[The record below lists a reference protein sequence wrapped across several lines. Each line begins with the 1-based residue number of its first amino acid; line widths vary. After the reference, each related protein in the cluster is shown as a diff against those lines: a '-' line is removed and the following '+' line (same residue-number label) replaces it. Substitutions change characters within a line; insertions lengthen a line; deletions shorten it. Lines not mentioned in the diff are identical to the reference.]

1 MANITQILPDLEGDE
16 FLFVQGLIKEMDDD
30 KAQMFANVY
39 RSRRK
44 DPTTLLLVSLIGFI
58 GIAGIQRFMVGQTG
72 MGLLFLFTGGLCGI
86 GTIVDIVTAKKIAF
100 THNQTQ
106 AQQTS
111 VMIKDS

>member
-1 MANITQILPDLEGDE
+1 MANIMQLLPDLEGDE
-16 FLFVQGLIKEMDDD
+16 QVFVQGLIKEMDDD
-30 KAQMFANVY
+30 KAQMFANTY

-72 MGLLFLFTGGLCGI
+72 MGLLYLFTGGLCGI

-100 THNQTQ
+100 SHNQAQ
-106 AQQTS
+106 AQQVS
-111 VMIKDS
+111 VMVKGS

>member
-1 MANITQILPDLEGDE
+1 MANIIQLLPDIEGDE
-16 FLFVQGLIKEMDDD
+16 QVFVQGLIKEMDDN
-30 KAQMFANVY
+30 KAQMFANSY

-72 MGLLFLFTGGLCGI
+72 MGLLYLFTWGLCGI

-100 THNQTQ
+100 TYNLAQ
-106 AQQTS
+106 AQQVS
-111 VMIKDS
+111 VMVKGS